1 MPKKKKPSI
10 LWRIFCLLLLVYL
23 ALYIA
28 LESGYYE
35 TKMSKRTAL
44 TNENIK
50 RFEQDVKEGKEIDLN
65 QYIIDDN
72 KNYSNTLTKTGNK
85 INDLIKNLLG
95 NGLKESSQFLKSLF
109 TGS

>member
-35 TKMSKRTAL
+35 TKMSNYNAHFK
-44 TNENIK
+44 NV
-50 RFEQDVKEGKEIDLN
+50 F
-65 QYIIDDN
+65 DN
-72 KNYSNTLTKTGNK
+72 HHN
-85 INDLIKNLLG
+85 
-95 NGLKESSQFLKSLF
+95 F
-109 TGS
+109 